1 MKMKMKMTVVVGRR
15 SIGIRE
21 EDEYGTRSV
30 GKIIVG
36 TW

>member
-1 MKMKMKMTVVVGRR
+1 MKMKMTVVVGRR

-21 EDEYGTRSV
+21 DEYGKRSV